1 MEKKKLIEQASPSE
15 ETAPSTESTPTPIA
29 DVSQNQQIAELKELT
44 RSLMVSVQAMQA
56 QSARNAVFEDVV
68 ADVKAATRAM
78 LVAPVKNAANDPSQ
92 GKRDCCGGDSS
103 CGCVS
108 DDCCCFEIVLSK
120 VRGAKPQNELP
131 DIGDVAI
138 PPPPTINAM
147 EVQIYITAGDPA
159 AGFVLPGL
167 ASTLDLRTDGIL
179 GGPGPWV
186 SIERVVNRVYAKK
199 GTPLSVPVYVEVREH
214 DEGVER
220 PVAFKDEIGEAT
232 DWIILD
238 CCMPKIYPPMP
249 IGVNLIH
256 GGEGGGMVE
265 VAYYARRVCC

>member
-15 ETAPSTESTPTPIA
+15 ETAPFTESVPAPIT

-78 LVAPVKNAANDPSQ
+78 LIAPVKNAASDPSQ
-92 GKRDCCGGDSS
+92 GKRDCCGGDSP
-103 CGCVS
+103 CGCTS

-120 VRGAKPQNELP
+120 IRGSKPQIEPP
-131 DIGDVAI
+131 DIGDI
-138 PPPPTINAM
+138 PVPPTINAM

-167 ASTLDLRTDGIL
+167 ASTLELRTNGL
-179 GGPGPWV
+179 PGGPGPWLCV
-186 SIERVVNRVYAKK
+186 ERVINKVCLKK
-199 GTPLSVPVYVEVREH
+199 GSTMSVPIYVEVREH

-232 DWIILD
+232 DSILLD
-238 CCMPKIYPPMP
+238 CCMAKIYPPLP
-249 IGVNLIH
+249 IDVNLSH
-256 GGEGGGMVE
+256 GGEGGGQVQ